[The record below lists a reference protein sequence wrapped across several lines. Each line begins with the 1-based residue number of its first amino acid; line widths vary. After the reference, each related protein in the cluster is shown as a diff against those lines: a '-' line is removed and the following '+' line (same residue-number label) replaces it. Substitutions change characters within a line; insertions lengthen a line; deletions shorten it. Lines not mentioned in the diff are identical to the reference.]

1 MKMKRR
7 ILIALIFALGLSF
20 ILPTI
25 SSAWWRVGVGYYNG
39 WGHYRPYGWYHP
51 RVYVGT
57 AFVNP
62 WYVTIPP
69 PVYVYQPPVVYTNP
83 VPPSAYAYPDPEFA
97 VKYKDKNPPGEWVTI
112 PGQWV
117 DGKWI
122 PSHKT
127 WVPVNP

>member
-1 MKMKRR
+1 MKRR

-25 SSAWWRVGVGYYNG
+25 SSAWSRVGVGYYNG

-62 WYVTIPP
+62 WYVTVPP
-69 PVYVYQPPVVYTNP
+69 PVYVYQPPVVYTNT
-83 VPPSAYAYPDPEFA
+83 VPPFAYAYPDPAFTPKA
-97 VKYKDKNPPGEWVTI
+97 VSGASA
-112 PGQWV
+112 GQWV
-117 DGKWI
+117 EVPGQSVNGKWV
-122 PSHKT
+122 PPHKA
-127 WVPVNP
+127 WVPNSP